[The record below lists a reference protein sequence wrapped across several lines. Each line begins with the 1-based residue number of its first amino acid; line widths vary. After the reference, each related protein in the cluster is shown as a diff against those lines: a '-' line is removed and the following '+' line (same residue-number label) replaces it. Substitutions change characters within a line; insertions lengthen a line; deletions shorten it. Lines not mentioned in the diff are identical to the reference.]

1 MALED
6 RMDLK
11 EIQVNKMRYFLDT
24 KNPNLQSFIGVTKT
38 GSTGEADN
46 TAAKETQK

>member
-24 KNPNLQSFIGVTKT
+24 KNPELQAFMGIAKTAST
-38 GSTGEADN
+38 GSTDN
-46 TAAKETQK
+46 TAAKET